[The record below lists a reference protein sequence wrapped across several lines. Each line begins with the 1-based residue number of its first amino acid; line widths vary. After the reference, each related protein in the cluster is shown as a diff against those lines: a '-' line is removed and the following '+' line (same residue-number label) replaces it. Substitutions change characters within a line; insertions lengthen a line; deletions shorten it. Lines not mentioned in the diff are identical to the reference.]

1 MKQLFLTL
9 MLTCIYI
16 GAKAQQSLS
25 YAYDAAGNRIS
36 RTIILE
42 TRASMAM
49 EERKDSVFFEEML
62 AEKQLKIYPNPVE
75 QQLNIAVDEY
85 SSSLDGFFELY
96 DTNGKLLKKAKMI
109 EYKTQVDMSNF
120 IPGVYILKISLNKKD
135 TTWKIIKK

>member
-49 EERKDSVFFEEML
+49 EEKKDSVFFEEML

-85 SSSLDGFFELY
+85 SSSLDGFFDKNYINFSTNILFSEL
-96 DTNGKLLKKAKMI
+96 KMTT
-109 EYKTQVDMSNF
+109 KF
-120 IPGVYILKISLNKKD
+120 GYISFN
-135 TTWKIIKK
+135 